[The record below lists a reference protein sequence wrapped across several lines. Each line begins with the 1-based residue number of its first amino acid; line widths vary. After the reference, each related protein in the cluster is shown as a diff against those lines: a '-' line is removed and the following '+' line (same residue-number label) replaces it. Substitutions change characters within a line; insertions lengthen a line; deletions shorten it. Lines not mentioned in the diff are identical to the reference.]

1 MIFLNTNM
9 KNNWV
14 KIIVTIFS
22 LLLILL
28 GLFFFLPTTCEN
40 DFKIYSEKGYCE
52 FNLKTCEGLFGCKEY
67 EDVRVPCGS
76 LSTLCSEKV
85 LCDCGD
91 ANSL

>member
-1 MIFLNTNM
+1 MMFLNRNM
-9 KNNWV
+9 KNIWV

-22 LLLILL
+22 LLLVFL
-28 GLFFFLPTTCEN
+28 GLFFFLPNTCEN

-52 FNLKTCEGLFGCKEY
+52 FNLKTCEGIFGCREY
-67 EDVRVPCGS
+67 ENVQVPCGS
-76 LSTLCSEKV
+76 VSTLCGGKV